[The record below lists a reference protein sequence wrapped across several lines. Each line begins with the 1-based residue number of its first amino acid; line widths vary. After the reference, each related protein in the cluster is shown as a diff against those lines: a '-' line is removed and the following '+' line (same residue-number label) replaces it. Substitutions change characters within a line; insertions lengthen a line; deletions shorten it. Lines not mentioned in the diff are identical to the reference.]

1 MLSIAIIKNTQG
13 IRNDYVLY
21 LFGGGKNDD
30 KNRKGVKIC
39 LAVNH
44 TDAKKLKKMRGKRKL
59 SRTDRHSCLVTICT
73 KEKKKRKKNDGSPF
87 A

>member
-44 TDAKKLKKMRGKRKL
+44 TDAKKLKKKNAR
-59 SRTDRHSCLVTICT
+59 
-73 KEKKKRKKNDGSPF
+73 KKKTEPHRSP
-87 A
+87 